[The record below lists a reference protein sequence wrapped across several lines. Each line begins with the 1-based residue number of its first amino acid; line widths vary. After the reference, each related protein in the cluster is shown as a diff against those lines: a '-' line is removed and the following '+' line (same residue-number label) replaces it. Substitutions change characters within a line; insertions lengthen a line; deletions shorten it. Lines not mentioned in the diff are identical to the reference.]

1 MVPLKFLENNITWVV
16 SKLSGAA
23 GELVMEAINIKQ
35 YLLRFGFA
43 SQYLRV
49 DVSKLAKWIAN
60 SSPPWVA

>member
-60 SSPPWVA
+60 SSSPWVA